1 MILEPPLL
9 HLFGRQHG
17 VASHRQL
24 REHLSARQLRR
35 AIDLDVFVPELPMVK
50 RLAGVQTSSASRV
63 QALSLYVGDAGFVSG
78 MTSAGEY
85 GVTVVPRS
93 YFEVMV
99 PDRRAPQLPDWVTTT
114 RSSWRLVSD
123 RRELAD
129 GRTVAS
135 PLRTLFRCG
144 ATCSEVRFE
153 KIAEQMWRLGLI
165 TPPEAATYLQSV
177 RRSGRHGVAR
187 FERWLERAIERPR
200 PSDSGLEVDLAMALR
215 DIGLPEPVRQH
226 PLQLRTG
233 ETIHLDLAYLD
244 ARLGLEPGATWWHG
258 GDLRTRRDAARD
270 RACDEIGWRILR
282 FDEVELRDI
291 QLCAR
296 QVAAIRRT
304 RLQQF
309 ALQRA
314 L

>member
-1 MILEPPLL
+1 MILEPPIL

-17 VASHRQL
+17 VASHLQL

-35 AIDLDVFVPELPMVK
+35 ASELGLLLPELPMVK
-50 RLAGVQTSSASRV
+50 RLAGAPTSTASRIH
-63 QALSLYVGDAGFVSG
+63 ALSRYVGDAGFVSG
-78 MTSAGEY
+78 MTSAWAY
-85 GVTVVPRS
+85 GVTAAPRE
-93 YFEVMV
+93 YFEAMV
-99 PDRRAPQLPDWVTTT
+99 PDSRAPELPNWARPT

-144 ATCSEVRFE
+144 ATCSDVRFE
-153 KIAEQMWRLGLI
+153 KIAEQLWRLELI
-165 TPPEAATYLQSV
+165 TPAEADAYLQSV

-187 FERWLERAIERPR
+187 FERWLERAIERPL
-200 PSDSGLEVDLAMALR
+200 PSGSGLEVDLAAALR
-215 DIGLPEPVRQH
+215 NVGLPEPVRQH
-226 PLQLRTG
+226 PLLLRSG
-233 ETIHLDLAYLD
+233 ETIHVDLAYLP
-244 ARLGLEPGATWWHG
+244 ARLGVEPGATWWHG
-258 GDLRTRRDAARD
+258 GDLRARRDDGRD

-282 FDEVELRDI
+282 FDEVELRDMPR
-291 QLCAR
+291 CAR
-296 QVAAIRRT
+296 QVAAIHRT

-309 ALQRA
+309 AVQSA